1 MPGGRLRTE
10 KLISLVLN
18 GRIDPSRLVTHIFYG
33 FDKIPEALEL
43 MHNKPPE
50 LIKPVVL
57 TE

>member
-18 GRIDPSRLVTHIFYG
+18 SRIDPSRLVTHIFHG